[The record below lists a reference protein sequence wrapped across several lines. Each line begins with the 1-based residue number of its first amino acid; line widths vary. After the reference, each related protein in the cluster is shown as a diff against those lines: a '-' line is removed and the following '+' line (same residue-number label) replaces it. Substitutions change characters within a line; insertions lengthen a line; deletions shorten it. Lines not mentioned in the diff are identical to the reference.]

1 MRPPRRLIPV
11 LLGSLAVVLM
21 SARLSDGAQA
31 QSGPFPTVPAP
42 NATFPAPVQP
52 GATAQPWFV
61 PVDLQ
66 PRLRLGDRIGEAAGY
81 LAGAGIALALG
92 GAALWLDRRAAKTGR
107 VTASASLGRLGTGR
121 GRFSFRPRFRR
132 MAWIAP
138 SAAGLALLALGAS
151 KCVPP
156 KICYATVGG
165 LQVVVP
171 CGQVEGVVEEQ
182 VTATATPGIDC
193 PDPGRGG
200 TNAYEVAR
208 AGGTH
213 SGYLRQAE
221 GFSDINLHRAL
232 RSYELQVAYHAGK
245 IANPSGQL
253 LDTPWDIMDS
263 DEQRRVLTDWCT
275 DLGRNRELADVI
287 LGILRERGISP

>member
-1 MRPPRRLIPV
+1 MARPAGSENRSSYSFCLPRKARNRPRQVLISTKV
-11 LLGSLAVVLM
+11 SQ
-21 SARLSDGAQA
+21 DG
-31 QSGPFPTVPAP
+31 
-42 NATFPAPVQP
+42 
-52 GATAQPWFV
+52 
-61 PVDLQ
+61 
-66 PRLRLGDRIGEAAGY
+66 
-81 LAGAGIALALG
+81 
-92 GAALWLDRRAAKTGR
+92 LDRTLSSWAGVARARGVEMRSSQDLLRYRRGTASRRAVRTGR
-107 VTASASLGRLGTGR
+107 
-121 GRFSFRPRFRR
+121 
-132 MAWIAP
+132 
-138 SAAGLALLALGAS
+138 
-151 KCVPP
+151 
-156 KICYATVGG
+156 
-165 LQVVVP
+165 
-171 CGQVEGVVEEQ
+171 GVVEEQ

>member
-1 MRPPRRLIPV
+1 MRRRRRLMSV
-11 LLGSLAVVLM
+11 LLALVAALFM
-21 SARLSDGAQA
+21 SARLLVNAHAES
-31 QSGPFPTVPAP
+31 SPFPTVPP
-42 NATFPAPVQP
+42 PDVTFPAPVEA
-52 GATAQPWFV
+52 GATAQPGFA
-61 PVDLQ
+61 PIGLQ
-66 PRLRLGDRIGEAAGY
+66 PRFDLGGRISQAVGY

-92 GAALWLDRRAAKTGR
+92 GAALWLDRRAAKAGR
-107 VTASASLGRLGTGR
+107 VAGTASAGRVGAGPWLPG
-121 GRFSFRPRFRR
+121 FRPRLRKL
-132 MAWIAP
+132 AWLAP
-138 SAAGLALLALGAS
+138 SAAGLALLAIAAS

-156 KICYATVGG
+156 KICYAIVGG
-165 LQVVVP
+165 MQVVVP
-171 CGQVEGVVEEQ
+171 CEQVEGVVEEQ